1 MSAPSD
7 QPYAAPAASG
17 VSPSLSP
24 ALRVME
30 FVNSRIN
37 FERLPV
43 EQYGLQ
49 DFKLGRMQELL
60 ARLGDPQQSLPA
72 IHIAGTKG
80 KGSTAA
86 MTAAIL
92 SAAGHRVGLFTS
104 PHLNSL
110 GERMTV
116 DGLPPTE
123 DHLHELLDIVPPVV
137 REMDK
142 LGPAMRPTFFECIT
156 AMAWVHFL
164 RQRADLVVLEVGLG
178 GRLDATNVCSPLVTV
193 ITSISRDHER
203 LLGHTLGEIA
213 AEKAGI
219 IKPGVPVLSG
229 ARQPGPR
236 DVVRETAARN
246 DAPLFEL
253 VRDLRWSVAEPPSS
267 VGSRKPEQGGPIP
280 SGIEPMAIQVETPWS
295 KRTVRVPLPGRHQA
309 RNAVLA
315 LSACD
320 LLATS
325 HFSVSDD
332 AINRRWEQLQ
342 WPLRIE
348 VIRHR
353 PLVVVDAAHNDD
365 SVDCLI
371 ETLGPVPCRRRLL
384 VFATSKDKD
393 TAGLLSR
400 LNGHFDEVILTQY
413 IGNPRSVPADVLRA
427 IAARTLTIPHRT
439 AATPSQAWQLARD
452 GADDDDL
459 ICATGSFFLAAEMRD
474 VILADDDGESDGDTR
489 NSSARP
495 IPDVQRPV

>member
-7 QPYAAPAASG
+7 QPYASQTASG
-17 VSPSLSP
+17 VSPDVTP
-24 ALRVME
+24 ARQVTE
-30 FVNSRIN
+30 FVDSRIN

-43 EQYGLQ
+43 ERYGLQ
-49 DFKLGRMQELL
+49 DFQLGRMRELL

-72 IHIAGTKG
+72 VHIAGTKG

-110 GERMTV
+110 GERMTI
-116 DGLPPTE
+116 DGRQPTE
-123 DHLHELLDIVPPVV
+123 DQLRDLLDVVPPVV
-137 REMDK
+137 REMDT

-156 AMAWVHFL
+156 AMAWVHFS
-164 RQRADLVVLEVGLG
+164 RQRVDVVVLEVGLG

-203 LLGHTLGEIA
+203 LLGNTLGQIA

-219 IKPGVPVLSG
+219 IKPRVPVLSG
-229 ARQPGPR
+229 VTQAEPR
-236 DVVRETAARN
+236 DVVREAATRN

-253 VRDLRWSVAEPPSS
+253 DRDLRWSIAQPPSRS
-267 VGSRKPEQGGPIP
+267 SADSRRQ
-280 SGIEPMAIQVETPWS
+280 EPDVPLPPAIQPSVIEVETPWS
-295 KRTVRVPLPGRHQA
+295 QRTVRVPLPGRHQA

-320 LLATS
+320 LLAS
-325 HFSVSDD
+325 SNLSFSND
-332 AINRRWEQLQ
+332 AVERGWEQLQ

-348 VIRHR
+348 VLRHR
-353 PLVVVDAAHNDD
+353 PLVIVDAAHNDD
-365 SVDCLI
+365 SIDCLI
-371 ETLGPVPCRRRLL
+371 ETLGSLPCHRRRL
-384 VFATSKDKD
+384 VFGTSKDKD

-413 IGNPRSVPADVLRA
+413 IGNPRSVPVDGLRE
-427 IAARTLTIPHRT
+427 IAARTLTTPHRT
-439 AATPSQAWQLARD
+439 AATPFQAWQLASD
-452 GADDDDL
+452 GADDNDL

-474 VILADDDGESDGDTR
+474 VILADRDGNE
-489 NSSARP
+489 NSP
-495 IPDVQRPV
+495 QPVAS